1 MGWAVIARFTLKEI
15 VRRRIF
21 VAVVLL
27 TLLLLGLFTLL
38 LSALVD
44 NLQRVQPAD
53 FDLLLLGIGALMAV
67 LATWSVYLQSSLMTL
82 LLTAGMLSGEI
93 EAGTLA
99 VIVPK
104 PLHRVE
110 IVFGKWLAYALVLG
124 GYTALL
130 ELGFLGVIY
139 WKTGYW
145 PDGMGQ
151 ALGLLELGMLSLLAL
166 LTLGSASLPTL
177 ANGAMAALLFL
188 AAPIASFTQ
197 VVTQITGES
206 ATVERIRTVFE
217 LLMPADALWHAAS
230 AALLP
235 PAAQDLIGLHQVQN
249 LPIIGAQALT
259 PAMALWVALY
269 IVVLPLLGM
278 LRFAHRDL

>member
-1 MGWAVIARFTLKEI
+1 MGWLVIARFTLKEI

-21 VAVVLL
+21 LAVVVL
-27 TLLLLGLFTLL
+27 TVLLLGLFTLL
-38 LSALVD
+38 LNALVD
-44 NLQRVQPAD
+44 NLQRAQPENME
-53 FDLLLLGIGALMAV
+53 LLLLGIGALMAV
-67 LATWSVYLQSSLMTL
+67 LASWSVYLQSSLMTL

-110 IVFGKWLAYALVLG
+110 IVFGKWLAYALVLA
-124 GYTALL
+124 GYTAVL

-145 PDGMGQ
+145 PDGMAQ
-151 ALGLLELGMLSLLAL
+151 ALGLLELGMLCLLAL

-177 ANGAMAALLFL
+177 ANGAIAALLFL
-188 AAPIASFTQ
+188 GTPLASFAQ

-206 ATVERIRTVFE
+206 TTVERIKTLFE
-217 LLMPADALWHAAS
+217 LLMPSDALWHAAS

-235 PAAQDLIGLHQVQN
+235 PVAQDLIGLHQVQN
-249 LPIIGAQALT
+249 LPIIGAEALT
-259 PAMALWVALY
+259 PAMALWAALY

-278 LRFAHRDL
+278 LRFARRDL

>member
-1 MGWAVIARFTLKEI
+1 MGWLVIARFTIKEI

-21 VAVVLL
+21 LAVVIL

-38 LSALVD
+38 LSALVG

-53 FDLLLLGIGALMAV
+53 YDLLLLGIGALMAV
-67 LATWSVYLQSSLMTL
+67 LASWSVYLQSSLMTL

-93 EAGTLA
+93 EAGTLS

-110 IVFGKWLAYALVLG
+110 IVFGKWLAYALVLS
-124 GYTALL
+124 GYTAVL

-145 PDGMGQ
+145 PEGVAQ
-151 ALGLLELGMLSLLAL
+151 ALAMLELGMLSLLAL

-177 ANGAMAALLFL
+177 ANGAIAALLFL
-188 AAPIASFTQ
+188 GTPMAGFAR

-206 ATVERIRTVFE
+206 TTVDRIKTLFE
-217 LLMPADALWHAAS
+217 LLMPSDALWHAAS

-235 PAAQDLIGLHQVQN
+235 PAAQDLIGIHQVQDV
-249 LPIIGAQALT
+249 PIIGAQPLT
-259 PAMALWVALY
+259 AGMALWVALY
-269 IVVLPLLGM
+269 VVVLPLLGM
-278 LRFAHRDL
+278 LRFAQRDL

>member
-1 MGWAVIARFTLKEI
+1 MGWLVIARFTIKEI

-21 VAVVLL
+21 AAVVVL
-27 TLLLLGLFTLL
+27 TVLLLGLFTLL
-38 LSALVD
+38 LNALVD
-44 NLQRVQPAD
+44 NLQRAQPENME
-53 FDLLLLGIGALMAV
+53 LLLLGIGALMAV
-67 LATWSVYLQSSLMTL
+67 LASWSVYLQSSLMTL

-110 IVFGKWLAYALVLG
+110 VVFGKWLAYALVLAV
-124 GYTALL
+124 YTAVL

-145 PDGMGQ
+145 PDGLAQ

-166 LTLGSASLPTL
+166 LTAGSASLPTL
-177 ANGAMAALLFL
+177 ANGAIAALLFL
-188 AAPIASFTQ
+188 ATPIASFAQ

-206 ATVERIRTVFE
+206 TTVERIRTVFE

-235 PAAQDLIGLHQVQN
+235 PVAQDLIGIRQVQN
-249 LPIIGAQALT
+249 LPIIGAEALT

-278 LRFAHRDL
+278 LRFSHRDL